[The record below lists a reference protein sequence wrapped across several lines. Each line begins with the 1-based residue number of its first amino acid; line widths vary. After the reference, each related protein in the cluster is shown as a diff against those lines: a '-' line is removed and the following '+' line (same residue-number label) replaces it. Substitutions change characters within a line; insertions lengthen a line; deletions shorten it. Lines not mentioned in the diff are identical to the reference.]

1 MKKVF
6 LAAVVIFWGICA
18 SAQTTLRVE
27 APNVVAADEQ
37 FNVTFVLEG
46 EDSPSDFQWSQG
58 DDFQLVWGP
67 QQGRSTS
74 VQIINGKRTKSSQ
87 FTYTYI
93 LLPRKTG
100 KFTLPQARAKVKG
113 KELVSDAAVIE
124 VVSNGSSSS
133 GTAPSSGSGSGSGNA
148 GAGRS
153 DNVAGISDDD
163 IFMRL
168 ELSRTNVVVGEPI
181 TATLKLYQRVNIAGF
196 EDARFPSFNGF
207 WSQETE
213 APTNIEFRRE
223 SYDDKIYNTAVLRK
237 YVLIPQQSGS
247 ITIDPAEL
255 VCLVNIRVSSG
266 GSASI
271 FDGFF
276 DDYRTIRKRVYS
288 SSYKINVSPL
298 PSGAPA
304 SFGGG
309 VGDFTISAQLSKDSL
324 VTHEAASLVVTI
336 KGKGN
341 VSLLEAPK
349 VTFPPDFE
357 VYDTKVSEKTDKG
370 SGGTSGSKTYEYPF
384 IPRSHGDFA
393 LAPITYSYYDISEG
407 RYVTLKTQPIPFSVA
422 RGNESSS
429 SAQVSVPSVT
439 RHGVKSLNEDI
450 RYIRTKLPQF
460 SSKGD
465 FFVGSGLFWG
475 LSAAAL
481 ILSFLVWML
490 LRSMAVRR
498 ADVAGTRTR
507 KATKMALKRLRL
519 AGDYLKQ
526 NLYTAFYE
534 ELHKALLGFISDK
547 LNIPVA
553 DLSKEKVAEALAGAG
568 VDERLIND
576 FVNLIDACEF
586 ARYSPDAGHD
596 AMNAHYQDAINVIS
610 SMDSMMKGKKS
621 NHASKTAAMAI
632 MFMLVIPFSASA
644 AGDAYIDS
652 LWTGATAA
660 YAEGRWED
668 AIDGYT
674 AISRS
679 GLESADLYC
688 NIGSAYF
695 KAEDYPH
702 AVLYYERALKLDPSC
717 SDARYNLEV
726 VSGFIQ
732 DRIDPVPEFVLKTWT
747 KSVCYILDSDAW
759 AALFIV
765 FLLLAGLMTVVLVLS
780 SRTAWKRTGF
790 FSGIVFLLL
799 AVASVS
805 FSLWQRSDYMRAD
818 RAVVM
823 RPVTSVKSSPSDE
836 ASTDLFILHEGTS
849 VRILDTVGDWNNIE
863 LADGRQGWIPSD
875 DIEVI

>member
-1 MKKVF
+1 M
-6 LAAVVIFWGICA
+6 AAVAIVWGISA
-18 SAQTTLRVE
+18 LAQTTLRVE

-58 DDFQLVWGP
+58 GDFQLVWGP

-93 LLPRKTG
+93 LRPLKTG

-133 GTAPSSGSGSGSGNA
+133 GAASSSASGAGSGNA

-153 DNVAGISDDD
+153 DNVSGISDDD

-288 SSYKINVSPL
+288 SSYKIDVSPL

-357 VYDTKVSEKTDKG
+357 VYDTKVSERTDKG

-407 RYVTLKTQPIPFSVA
+407 RYVTLKTDPIPFTVVK
-422 RGNESSS
+422 GNESSS
-429 SAQVSVPSVT
+429 SSSQVSVPSVT

-475 LSAAAL
+475 LSVAAV
-481 ILSFLVWML
+481 IISVLVWLL
-490 LRSMAVRR
+490 LRSMAARR

-553 DLSKEKVAEALAGAG
+553 DLSKEKVADALAGAG
-568 VDERLIND
+568 VDEKLVND
-576 FVNLIDACEF
+576 FVGLIDACEF

-610 SMDSMMKGKKS
+610 SMDSMMKGKKN

-632 MFMLVIPFSASA
+632 IFMLVIPFSASA

-652 LWTGATAA
+652 LWTNATAA
-660 YAEGRWED
+660 YSEGRWED

-674 AISRS
+674 SVAKS
-679 GLESADLYC
+679 GLESAALYC

-702 AVLYYERALKLDPSC
+702 AILYYERALKLDPSY

-790 FSGIVFLLL
+790 FSGLVFLLL